1 MITRRMM
8 TYHSMQHRAVD
19 HDYTRPGIYHITL
32 HVADALGQ
40 PLGAVV
46 GDPDAPDGSADA
58 PRTALSPLGEMVEH
72 ELLHSIR
79 ARYPMVTIDTYVIMP
94 EHIHFLLE
102 VQDRLLSPQGK
113 KVPLGQVIAGF
124 KKGCNRRFWEM
135 TGLMAD
141 NRDGETVTHT
151 TPASGAPL
159 LGGDVPGGPA
169 SGVPLLGS
177 DVPGGPAS
185 GVPLLGGDVPG
196 GPASGAPLLGGDV
209 PGGPASGVPLLGV
222 SVPGGSPAGHKISSS
237 ASSGRPSLF
246 APGYCDV
253 MPVDAKQLATQRA
266 YILNNPR
273 SRRLRMQHP
282 DRLRPLRGGID
293 TALSPAALRG
303 YLERECPP
311 HLVAPDILALL
322 FSQLLLSPDGRIT
335 CDTFGDRRLLSRRLL
350 PVVCHRRDRSR
361 FATQKGRCLEEAARG
376 AVLVSARIAR
386 GEQDIMDETANRG
399 FPVVLIADN
408 GFTDRYHPSA
418 SRMSLCAE
426 GRLLLVTPWRYEY
439 RRKDD
444 SITVAACKTMNC
456 N

>member
-8 TYHSMQHRAVD
+8 TCHSMQHRAVD

-32 HVADALGQ
+32 HVAAALGQ

-102 VQDRLLSPQGK
+102 VQDRLLSSHGK
-113 KVPLGQVIAGF
+113 TVPLGQVIAGF

-159 LGGDVPGGPA
+159 LG
-169 SGVPLLGS
+169 
-177 DVPGGPAS
+177 
-185 GVPLLGGDVPG
+185 
-196 GPASGAPLLGGDV
+196 
-209 PGGPASGVPLLGV
+209 V

-253 MPVDAKQLATQRA
+253 MPVDARQLSTQRA

-293 TALSPAALRG
+293 TALTPAALRG
-303 YLERECPP
+303 YLGRECPP
-311 HLVAPDILALL
+311 HLVVPDILGQL
-322 FSQLLLSPDGRIT
+322 FAQLLIAPDGRIT

-350 PVVCHRRDRSR
+350 PVVCHHRDRSR

-456 N
+456 LSQALCRTRDSWWKEP

>member
-1 MITRRMM
+1 M

-102 VQDRLLSPQGK
+102 VQDRLLSSHGK
-113 KVPLGQVIAGF
+113 TVALGQVIAGF

-159 LGGDVPGGPA
+159 LGGDVPGGSA
-169 SGVPLLGS
+169 SGVS
-177 DVPGGPAS
+177 
-185 GVPLLGGDVPG
+185 LLGGDV
-196 GPASGAPLLGGDV
+196 L
-209 PGGPASGVPLLGV
+209 GGPASGVPLLGV

-253 MPVDAKQLATQRA
+253 MPVDALQLSTQRA

-293 TALSPAALRG
+293 TALTVRALRG
-303 YLERECPP
+303 YLERECGADAETLAFIE
-311 HLVAPDILALL
+311 HRLLQADGKVACDTYGNRALL
-322 FSQLLLSPDGRIT
+322 TAHR
-335 CDTFGDRRLLSRRLL
+335 CL

-418 SRMSLCAE
+418 SRMSLCAD

-456 N
+456 ISQALCRTRDSWWKEP

>member
-1 MITRRMM
+1 M

-79 ARYPMVTIDTYVIMP
+79 ARYHMVTIDTYVIMP

-113 KVPLGQVIAGF
+113 TVPLGQVIAGF

-159 LGGDVPGGPA
+159 LG
-169 SGVPLLGS
+169 S

-185 GVPLLGGDVPG
+185 GVPLLGGD
-196 GPASGAPLLGGDV
+196 
-209 PGGPASGVPLLGV
+209 
-222 SVPGGSPAGHKISSS
+222 VPGGSPAGHKISSS

-253 MPVDAKQLATQRA
+253 MPVDALQLATQRA

-273 SRRLRMQHP
+273 NRRLRMQHP

-311 HLVAPDILALL
+311 HLVAPDILAQL

-361 FATQKGRCLEEAARG
+361 FAAQKGRCLEEAARG

-456 N
+456 LSQALCRTKDSWWRTS

>member
-1 MITRRMM
+1 M

-40 PLGAVV
+40 PLGTVV

-94 EHIHFLLE
+94 EHLHFLLE
-102 VQDRLLSPQGK
+102 VQDRLLSSHGK
-113 KVPLGQVIAGF
+113 TVPLGQVIAGF

-151 TPASGAPL
+151 TS
-159 LGGDVPGGPA
+159 A
-169 SGVPLLGS
+169 SGVPLLGVS
-177 DVPGGPAS
+177 
-185 GVPLLGGDVPG
+185 
-196 GPASGAPLLGGDV
+196 V

-253 MPVDAKQLATQRA
+253 MPVDARQLSTQRA

-293 TALSPAALRG
+293 TALTVRALRG
-303 YLERECPP
+303 YLERECGADAETLAFIE
-311 HLVAPDILALL
+311 HRLLQADGKVACDTYGNRALL
-322 FSQLLLSPDGRIT
+322 TAHR
-335 CDTFGDRRLLSRRLL
+335 CL

-418 SRMSLCAE
+418 SRMSLCAD

-444 SITVAACKTMNC
+444 SITVAACKSMNC
-456 N
+456 LSQALCRTKDSWWQQP

>member
-1 MITRRMM
+1 M

-72 ELLHSIR
+72 ELLYSIR

-102 VQDRLLSPQGK
+102 VQDRLLSSHGK
-113 KVPLGQVIAGF
+113 TVPLGQVIAGF

-135 TGLMAD
+135 TGLTAAGSEAEG
-141 NRDGETVTHT
+141 RSGKTAAHT
-151 TPASGAPL
+151 SA
-159 LGGDVPGGPA
+159 
-169 SGVPLLGS
+169 GS
-177 DVPGGPAS
+177 VA
-185 GVPLLGGDVPG
+185 
-196 GPASGAPLLGGDV
+196 
-209 PGGPASGVPLLGV
+209 
-222 SVPGGSPAGHKISSS
+222 GGSPAGHKISSS

-253 MPVDAKQLATQRA
+253 MPVDALQLSTQRA

-273 SRRLRMQHP
+273 NRMLRMQHP

-311 HLVAPDILALL
+311 HLVAPDILAQL

-456 N
+456 LSQALCRTRDSWWKEP